1 LYCSINSTVEYQE
14 FDSGGNLKVRLG
26 TRNNG
31 KVFLLSILCI
41 ALVGCESNI
50 EVSEHLDNYKE
61 PESEIG

>member
-1 LYCSINSTVEYQE
+1 M
-14 FDSGGNLKVRLG
+14 RLG
-26 TRNNG
+26 TRNNR